1 MKRQALDRGLDALLP
16 KSASLSPLVELDL
29 EEIHPNPFQPRLTLD
44 SATLDELAASI
55 AQNGLIQPIIVRSRA
70 EGYEIIAG
78 ERRWRAAQK
87 AGLQRIPSIVQDIS
101 NQKMVEMAL
110 VENLQRAD
118 LTAIEEARAFSVL
131 IEEFGLT
138 QEEVAR
144 QVGKSRAAITN
155 TLRLLQLPRSLQ
167 QALLAGELSMGHAR
181 ALLPLAHAQQLEL
194 AGQIAS
200 KGLSVREV
208 ERRVQQSIA
217 STTATAPR
225 TRKDPHLEAAEQR
238 LEQRWKTRVEIRRRQ
253 SRGQIVFHFHSE
265 DELDR
270 LYSELL
276 T

>member
-1 MKRQALDRGLDALLP
+1 MKRQALGKGLDALLP
-16 KSASLSPLVELDL
+16 KSASVSPLVELDL
-29 EEIHPNPFQPRLTLD
+29 EQIHPNPFQPRLRLD

-55 AQNGLIQPIIVRSRA
+55 AQNGLLQPIIVRARA

-110 VENLQRAD
+110 VENIQRAD
-118 LTAIEEARAFSVL
+118 LTAIEEAQAFSVL

-144 QVGKSRAAITN
+144 QVGKSRTAVTN
-155 TLRLLQLPRSLQ
+155 TLRLLQLPRALQ

-181 ALLPLAHAQQLEL
+181 ALLPLAHTQQLEL

-208 ERRVQQSIA
+208 ERRVQESVT
-217 STTATAPR
+217 SRTAPR
-225 TRKDPHLEAAEQR
+225 SRKDPHLEAAEQS

-270 LYSELL
+270 LYSELCSS
-276 T
+276 

>member
-1 MKRQALDRGLDALLP
+1 MKRQALGRGLDALLP
-16 KSASLSPLVELDL
+16 RSASVSPLVELDL
-29 EEIHPNPFQPRLTLD
+29 EQIHPNPFQPRLRLD

-55 AQNGLIQPIIVRSRA
+55 AQNGLLQPIIVRSRA

-110 VENLQRAD
+110 VENIQRAD
-118 LTAIEEARAFSVL
+118 LTALEEAQAYSVL

-144 QVGKSRAAITN
+144 QVGKSRTAVTN

-181 ALLPLAHAQQLEL
+181 ALLPLPHTQQLEL

-208 ERRVQQSIA
+208 ERRVQASIA
-217 STTATAPR
+217 SPTAPR
-225 TRKDPHLEAAEQR
+225 SRKDPHLEAAEQR
-238 LEQRWKTRVEIRRRQ
+238 LEQRWKTRVEIRRRR

-265 DELDR
+265 DELNR
-270 LYSELL
+270 LFSQLV

>member
-1 MKRQALDRGLDALLP
+1 MTRQALGRGLDALLP
-16 KSASLSPLVELDL
+16 KSASVSPLVELDL
-29 EEIHPNPFQPRLTLD
+29 EQIHPNPFQPRLRLD

-55 AQNGLIQPIIVRSRA
+55 AQNGLLQPIIVRSRA

-110 VENLQRAD
+110 VENIQRAD
-118 LTAIEEARAFSVL
+118 LTAIEEAQAFSVL

-144 QVGKSRAAITN
+144 QVGKSRTAVTN

-181 ALLPLAHAQQLEL
+181 ALLPLPHTQQLEL

-200 KGLSVREV
+200 KRLSVREV
-208 ERRVQQSIA
+208 ERRVQESLA
-217 STTATAPR
+217 SAKAPR
-225 TRKDPHLEAAEQR
+225 ARKDPHLEAAEQR
-238 LEQRWKTRVEIRRRQ
+238 LEQRWKTRVEIRQRQ
-253 SRGQIVFHFHSE
+253 SRGHIVFHFNSE

-270 LYSELL
+270 LFSELVS
-276 T
+276 

>member
-1 MKRQALDRGLDALLP
+1 MTRQALGRGLDALLP
-16 KSASLSPLVELDL
+16 RSASVSPLVELDL
-29 EEIHPNPFQPRLTLD
+29 EQIHPNPFQPRLRLD

-55 AQNGLIQPIIVRSRA
+55 AQNGLLQPIIVRSRA
-70 EGYEIIAG
+70 QGYEIIAG

-110 VENLQRAD
+110 VENIQRAD
-118 LTAIEEARAFSVL
+118 LTAIEEAQAYSVL

-144 QVGKSRAAITN
+144 QVGKSRTAITN

-167 QALLAGELSMGHAR
+167 QALLAGEISMGHAR
-181 ALLPLAHAQQLEL
+181 ALLPLPHAQQLEL
-194 AGQIAS
+194 AGQVAS

-208 ERRVQQSIA
+208 ERRVQESVA
-217 STTATAPR
+217 APR
-225 TRKDPHLEAAEQR
+225 ATGSPKDPHLEAAEQR
-238 LEQRWKTRVEIRRRQ
+238 LEQRWKTKVEIRRRR

-270 LYSELL
+270 LYSELVP
-276 T
+276 

>member
-1 MKRQALDRGLDALLP
+1 MKRRALGRGLDALLP
-16 KSASLSPLVELDL
+16 KSASVSPLVELDL
-29 EEIHPNPFQPRLTLD
+29 EQIHPNPFQPRLRLD

-55 AQNGLIQPIIVRSRA
+55 AQNGLLQPIIVRSRA

-110 VENLQRAD
+110 VENIQRAD
-118 LTAIEEARAFSVL
+118 LTAIEEAQAYSVL

-144 QVGKSRAAITN
+144 QVGKSRTAVTN

-181 ALLPLAHAQQLEL
+181 ALLPLPHTQQLEL
-194 AGQIAS
+194 AAQIAS
-200 KGLSVREV
+200 RGLSVREV
-208 ERRVQQSIA
+208 ERRVQQSVA
-217 STTATAPR
+217 SPTPHR
-225 TRKDPHLEAAEQR
+225 SRKDPHLEAAEQR
-238 LEQRWKTRVEIRRRQ
+238 LEQRWKTRVEIRRRH
-253 SRGQIVFHFHSE
+253 SRGQILFHFHSE

-270 LYSELL
+270 LYSELV

>member
-1 MKRQALDRGLDALLP
+1 MTRQALGRGLDALLP
-16 KSASLSPLVELDL
+16 RSASVSPLVELDL
-29 EEIHPNPFQPRLTLD
+29 EQIHPNPFQPRLRLD
-44 SATLDELAASI
+44 SATLDELADSI
-55 AQNGLIQPIIVRSRA
+55 AQNGLLQPIIVRSRA

-110 VENLQRAD
+110 VENIQRAD
-118 LTAIEEARAFSVL
+118 LTAIEEAQAYSVL

-144 QVGKSRAAITN
+144 QVGKSRTAVTN

-167 QALLAGELSMGHAR
+167 QALLAGEISMGHAR
-181 ALLPLAHAQQLEL
+181 ALLPLPHAQQLEL
-194 AGQIAS
+194 AGQVAS
-200 KGLSVREV
+200 KALSVREV
-208 ERRVQQSIA
+208 ERRVQKSVA
-217 STTATAPR
+217 APR
-225 TRKDPHLEAAEQR
+225 ATGSHKDPHLEAAEQR
-238 LEQRWKTRVEIRRRQ
+238 LEQRWKTKVEIRRRR

-270 LYSELL
+270 LYSELVP
-276 T
+276 

>member
-1 MKRQALDRGLDALLP
+1 MTRQALGRGLDALLP
-16 KSASLSPLVELDL
+16 RSASVSPLVELDL
-29 EEIHPNPFQPRLTLD
+29 EQIHPNPFQPRLRLD
-44 SATLDELAASI
+44 SATLDELADSI
-55 AQNGLIQPIIVRSRA
+55 AQNGLLQPIIVRSRA

-110 VENLQRAD
+110 VENIQRAD
-118 LTAIEEARAFSVL
+118 LTAIEEAQAYSVL

-144 QVGKSRAAITN
+144 QVGKSRTAVTN

-167 QALLAGELSMGHAR
+167 QALLAGEISMGHAR
-181 ALLPLAHAQQLEL
+181 ALLPLPHAQQLEL
-194 AGQIAS
+194 AGQVAS

-208 ERRVQQSIA
+208 EHRVQKSVA
-217 STTATAPR
+217 APR
-225 TRKDPHLEAAEQR
+225 ATGSHKDPHLEAAEQR
-238 LEQRWKTRVEIRRRQ
+238 LEQRWKTKVEIRRRR

-270 LYSELL
+270 LYSELVP
-276 T
+276 